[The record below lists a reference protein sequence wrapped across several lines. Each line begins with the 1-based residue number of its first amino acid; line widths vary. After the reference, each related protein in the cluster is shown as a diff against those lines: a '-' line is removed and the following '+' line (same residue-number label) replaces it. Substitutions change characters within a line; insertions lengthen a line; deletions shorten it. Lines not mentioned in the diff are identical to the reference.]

1 MRLQKTYLIK
11 ESIDMFDYFFEIVIK
26 PYEQRIRELREGLEP
41 KKTEIIEND
50 KEISKKIIQIINNSE
65 YLCICSVIGGD
76 MQFSYINFFYGI
88 GEILEKQQNGNHKG
102 IRWITSINDNND
114 VELVKT
120 FLEEGIQIRH
130 MYNKPFVNF
139 VLSNNLFASTIEK
152 KDEEGKIITSL
163 LSSNDSLYLDHYNA
177 IFEEQWKS
185 GVDAEDRINDI
196 ENGRSLT
203 IEIIPSSKESLK
215 LLYDLYASAKDEVL
229 IVLPSVNGFY
239 RTEKSSGFK
248 TLNQLGSR
256 GLKIKVLSPL
266 DYKNQDKLDKIKS
279 NYDHIEF
286 RGLQF
291 TLQTINR
298 ITILDRSKTMILEI
312 KDDIKDNFIDAFGL
326 AIFID
331 GKSAASSY
339 AAIFDSLWKQAE
351 MYEQLQLQ
359 DRMQKEFID
368 IAAHELRTPLQP
380 ILGLTEIVKNEIKDN
395 PHQKELL
402 GIVISSAK
410 RLKKLSEDI
419 LDVTKIESHS
429 LKLNKEIFDI
439 NALIV
444 NIIDAYVR
452 NSLNKK
458 DIKFEYYLFTEKIIL
473 YADKNKIGQVIS
485 NLIENSVKF
494 ISKEREEEDV
504 ISITTE
510 IKKSSDN
517 SKIVVVHI
525 KDTGSGIDT
534 EVLPRLFTKFSSKS
548 FQGTG
553 LGLYIS
559 KNIVEAHGGTMWAEN
574 NNDDGKSGAIF
585 GFTLP
590 FKD

>member
-1 MRLQKTYLIK
+1 LIL
-11 ESIDMFDYFFEIVIK
+11 FDYFFEIVII
-26 PYEQRIRELREGLEP
+26 PYEQRIREIREGLEP
-41 KKTEIIEND
+41 KKTEIIED
-50 KEISKKIIQIINNSE
+50 DEEISKRIIQMINKSE
-65 YLCICSVIGGD
+65 NLCICSGIGGD
-76 MQFSYINFFYGI
+76 IQFSYINFFYVI
-88 GEILEKQQNGNHKG
+88 GEILEKQQNGKHNG

-114 VELVKT
+114 VELVKI
-120 FLEEGIQIRH
+120 FLNEGIQIRH

-152 KDEEGKIITSL
+152 KEEGGRVITSL
-163 LSSNDSLYLDHYNA
+163 LSSNNSLYLDHYNA
-177 IFEEQWKS
+177 IFEEQWKA

-196 ENGRSLT
+196 EKGRSIN
-203 IEIIPSSKESLK
+203 IEIIPSSKDSLK
-215 LLYDLYASAKDEVL
+215 LLYELFDSVKYEVL
-229 IVLPSVNGFY
+229 IILPSLNGFY

-248 TLNQLGSR
+248 TLNELGLK

-279 NYDHIEF
+279 NYDYIEF

-291 TLQTINR
+291 ILQTINR
-298 ITILDRSKTMILEI
+298 ITILDRSKTMISEI
-312 KDDIKDNFIDAFGL
+312 KDDVKDNFIDAFGL

-331 GKSAASSY
+331 GKSTASSY

-351 MYEQLQLQ
+351 MYEQLQLHA
-359 DRMQKEFID
+359 RMQKEFIN

-402 GIVISSAK
+402 DIVISSAK

-429 LKLNKEIFDI
+429 LKLNKENFDI
-439 NALIV
+439 NAIIL
-444 NIIDAYVR
+444 NIINDYGD
-452 NSLNKK
+452 SSNKK
-458 DIKFEYYLFTEKIIL
+458 AIKFEYCFSSEKIIIH
-473 YADKNKIGQVIS
+473 ADKNRISQVIS

-494 ISKEREEEDV
+494 ISEEKEEGV

-510 IKKSSDN
+510 KKKSMDN
-517 SKIVVVHI
+517 SQKIVVVHI

-534 EVLPRLFTKFSSKS
+534 EVLPRLFTKFTSKS

-559 KNIVEAHGGTMWAEN
+559 KNIVEAHGGMIWAEN
-574 NNDDGKSGAIF
+574 NNGDGKSGAIF
-585 GFTLP
+585 GFSLP

>member
-1 MRLQKTYLIK
+1 
-11 ESIDMFDYFFEIVIK
+11 MFDYFFEIVIM
-26 PYEQRIRELREGLEP
+26 PYQQRIREIREGLEP
-41 KKTEIIEND
+41 KKTEIIEVD
-50 KEISKKIIQIINNSE
+50 EEISKRIIQIINTSE

-76 MQFSYINFFYGI
+76 MQFSYINFFYVI

-114 VELVKT
+114 VESVKA
-120 FLEEGIQIRH
+120 FLKEGIQIRH

-139 VLSNNLFASTIEK
+139 LLSNSQFASTIEK
-152 KDEEGKIITSL
+152 KDERGRIITSL

-177 IFEEQWKS
+177 IFEDQWKS

-196 ENGRSLT
+196 EKGRY
-203 IEIIPSSKESLK
+203 ININIIPNSKESLK

-229 IVLPSVNGFY
+229 ILLPSLNGFF

-248 TLNQLGSR
+248 TLNELGFK

-266 DYKNQDKLDKIKS
+266 DYKNQGKLDKIKS
-279 NYDHIEF
+279 NYDRIEF
-286 RGLQF
+286 RSLQF

-331 GKSAASSY
+331 SKSTASSY

-359 DRMQKEFID
+359 DRMQKEFINV
-368 IAAHELRTPLQP
+368 AAHELRTPLQP

-402 GIVISSAK
+402 SIVISNAK
-410 RLKKLSEDI
+410 RLKKLSDDI

-429 LKLNKEIFDI
+429 LKLNKENFDI
-439 NALIV
+439 NAIIV
-444 NIIDAYVR
+444 SIIDDYVR
-452 NSLNKK
+452 NSLSKK
-458 DIKFEYYLFTEKIIL
+458 AIKFVYYFFTEKTNI
-473 YADKNKIGQVIS
+473 YADKNRIGQVIS

-494 ISKEREEEDV
+494 ISEEQEEGIV
-504 ISITTE
+504 SITTE
-510 IKKSSDN
+510 KKKSGDI

-525 KDTGSGIDT
+525 KDTGSGIDMD
-534 EVLPRLFTKFSSKS
+534 VLPRLFTKFSSKS

-559 KNIVEAHGGTMWAEN
+559 KNIVEAHGGKIWAEN
-574 NNDDGKSGAIF
+574 NDDNGKSGATF
-585 GFTLP
+585 SFSLP
-590 FKD
+590 FKDG